1 MRALRWLLIVS
12 AFLVSSQA
20 STQAQE
26 TAAKPA
32 DEMTVVVT
40 GASDAA
46 FPEITV
52 DFEVKR
58 PDGSFL
64 LDATKADFKIT
75 EEGRDVAIKG
85 FEAPTSVESRPTT
98 IVLVVDKSG
107 SMARDNKI
115 GGLKR
120 AVASFLDG
128 LPKGS
133 RVGVVAFASDVRL
146 ICPLTTDFAQVQST
160 VEELTPDGGTRF
172 YDGVRNALEVLSEE
186 QGRRAVLAMTD
197 GMDTASQQ
205 ASIPTLI
212 TEARRLGLPIHTLGF
227 GSEHELAGES
237 LKNLAESTRGQY
249 YTAQEADKLRL
260 IYEEIARRLRSSLS
274 DRPQNPRRHTST
286 GSGHVSRKSVG
297 GRERGIHSRNGRARA
312 RLAVALRRFDLR
324 SRFHHAITPSRHRRQ
339 VLARR
344 RIALRDR
351 IGLSIRIEFRRLRTL
366 LQRQPHLEA
375 SPLTR
380 VREPTDIATACRD
393 ESGCSWQAHS

>member
-260 IYEEIARRLRSSLS
+260 IYEEIARRLRSSYSATYLT
-274 DRPQNPRRHTST
+274 DRKIPDGTLRPVRVMYRE
-286 GSGHVSRKSVG
+286 SRSVG
-297 GRERGIHSRNGRARA
+297 ESAVFIPGMVVPAPGWPLLFVGLICGLVFIMQLRRRGIVAR
-312 RLAVALRRFDLR
+312 
-324 SRFHHAITPSRHRRQ
+324 S
-339 VLARR
+339 
-344 RIALRDR
+344 
-351 IGLSIRIEFRRLRTL
+351 
-366 LQRQPHLEA
+366 
-375 SPLTR
+375 
-380 VREPTDIATACRD
+380 
-393 ESGCSWQAHS
+393 